1 MERQLQHEE
10 VTTGKRHFPLVVICE
25 DMLDP
30 LNVGSVFRLADA
42 MGVERLYLAGASVA
56 PPNRKLSRTA
66 RSTEKRIPYT
76 TSPDKI
82 LILDELA
89 AQGYQLVG
97 LEITNNSYSLFDC
110 TLPTDKPMAIW
121 LGSENTGVSAEVLRR
136 LDFCIH
142 IPMQGINSSMNV
154 VQALGMALFEW
165 NRQRT
170 QGQIDQKLIT

>member
-1 MERQLQHEE
+1 MERQLEHEE

-42 MGVERLYLAGASVA
+42 MGVEKLYLAGVSVA
-56 PPNRKLSRTA
+56 PPHRKVSRTA
-66 RSTEKRIPYT
+66 RSTEKRVPFVA
-76 TSPDKI
+76 TSDK
-82 LILDELA
+82 LVLVD
-89 AQGYQLVG
+89 QLVAEGYKLIG
-97 LEITNNSYSLFDC
+97 LEITNNSKSLFRC
-110 TLPTDKPMAIW
+110 ALPTDQPMALWI
-121 LGSENTGVSAEVLRR
+121 GSENLGVSPEVLER
-136 LDFCIH
+136 LDFCVH

-170 QGQIDQKLIT
+170 QRETDH